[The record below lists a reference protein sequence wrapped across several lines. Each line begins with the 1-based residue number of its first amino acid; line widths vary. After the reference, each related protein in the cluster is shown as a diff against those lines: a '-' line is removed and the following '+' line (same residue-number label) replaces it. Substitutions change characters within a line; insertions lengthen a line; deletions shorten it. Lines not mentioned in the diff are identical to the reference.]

1 MQEEFPE
8 IPTNSSQAAQQDQEM
23 EKTGMCVRLTHDDTD
38 GLNVWQTVVKIISS
52 LTVFPLFSKSGVYL
66 H

>member
-1 MQEEFPE
+1 
-8 IPTNSSQAAQQDQEM
+8 M